1 MRKSIRIDTDYLQK
15 NILSSFTSIDT
26 YLTKSLEASKE
37 FIIPNN
43 FIYKK
48 DLNEIKLQL
57 EKYND
62 TSKDYENLISKNI
75 NEFNDYHIKA
85 LEEIKNITDTTIKNE

>member
-1 MRKSIRIDTDYLQK
+1 MRKNIRIDTDYLQK
-15 NILSSFTSIDT
+15 NILSSFTSIGT

-48 DLNEIKLQL
+48 DLNEIKLLL

-62 TSKDYENLISKNI
+62 TIKDYENLISKNI
-75 NEFNDYHIKA
+75 NEFNDYNIKT
-85 LEEIKNITDTTIKNE
+85 LEEIKNITDITIKNE

>member
-1 MRKSIRIDTDYLQK
+1 MRKNIRIDTDYLQK

-48 DLNEIKLQL
+48 DLNEIKLLL

-62 TSKDYENLISKNI
+62 TIKDYENLISKNI
-75 NEFNDYHIKA
+75 NEFNDYHIKV
-85 LEEIKNITDTTIKNE
+85 LEKFKNITDITIKNE

>member
-1 MRKSIRIDTDYLQK
+1 MRKNIRIDTDYLQK

-48 DLNEIKLQL
+48 DLNEIKLLL

-62 TSKDYENLISKNI
+62 TIKDYENLISKNI
-75 NEFNDYHIKA
+75 NEFNDY
-85 LEEIKNITDTTIKNE
+85 

>member
-48 DLNEIKLQL
+48 DLQRRTERC
-57 EKYND
+57 
-62 TSKDYENLISKNI
+62 TTKDYKNTER
-75 NEFNDYHIKA
+75 NW
-85 LEEIKNITDTTIKNE
+85 LLQS

>member
-1 MRKSIRIDTDYLQK
+1 MRKNIRIDTDYLQK

-26 YLTKSLEASKE
+26 YLAKSLEASKE

-48 DLNEIKLQL
+48 DLNEIKLLL

-62 TSKDYENLISKNI
+62 TIKDYENLISKNI

-85 LEEIKNITDTTIKNE
+85 LEKIKNITDITIKNE

>member
-15 NILSSFTSIDT
+15 NILPSFISIDT
-26 YLTKSLEASKE
+26 YLTKSLETSKE

-48 DLNEIKLQL
+48 DLNEIKLLL

-62 TSKDYENLISKNI
+62 TIKDYENLISKNI

-85 LEEIKNITDTTIKNE
+85 LEEIKNIIDITIKNE